1 MEVAMQEFDDIIKRI
16 GAMGP
21 VWYVQTLKMFGDTL
35 HGSVVVAHYN
45 RIKPN
50 NVKLVWGLSERYI
63 GEYKEFLH
71 CNAKVGLPHQLENE
85 GRVRLM
91 KRIEALP
98 NVQKAIKPPVGI
110 WGWNGTG
117 SIADNIFHNAG
128 IQRLHV
134 ERKPILPVGIED
146 YAWADTK
153 MRQFKLVGKKYGVL
167 EYNSYTLR
175 EPPHCST
182 KSTEWY
188 NEMLSHVQFPI
199 VYTGGPDDAKL
210 AYGKDLRGCTFRQA
224 KVMIM
229 RSRLMIG
236 CGSGLTMV
244 AASNGVDTPI
254 MEVGVGDAISMN
266 GCRYARSM
274 IVSSKDPR
282 KVAIE
287 INRAIDQGIKL
298 TPIVAPI
305 DLKTGKPTSRK
316 DKREKQ
322 KKKQKP
328 KKAKPKKSIPRAK
341 RRYGVRSGRL
351 K

>member
-1 MEVAMQEFDDIIKRI
+1 MADIDIIKRI
-16 GAMGP
+16 SGMGP

-35 HGSVVVAHYN
+35 HGSIVVAHYN
-45 RIKPN
+45 RIKPA

-63 GEYKEFLH
+63 DEYREFLQ
-71 CNAKVGLPHQLENE
+71 CDAKVALPHKLSND

-91 KRIEALP
+91 RRVEALP
-98 NVQKAIKPPVGI
+98 NVQKTIKPPVGI

-128 IQRLHV
+128 IQRLQV

-146 YAWADTK
+146 YAWADSK
-153 MRQFKLVGKKYGVL
+153 MRSFKLVGKKYGVL

-199 VYTGGPDDAKL
+199 VYTGGPNDAKL
-210 AYGKDLRGCTFRQA
+210 AYGKDLRGCSFRQA
-224 KVMIM
+224 KVFIM
-229 RSRLMIG
+229 RSKLMIG

-244 AASNGVDTPI
+244 AASAGVNTPI

-287 INRAIDQGIKL
+287 INRAIDSGITL
-298 TPIVAPI
+298 APVVAPI
-305 DLKTGKPTSRK
+305 DLKTGKPKPTSRK
-316 DKREKQ
+316 DKRSRQ
-322 KKKQKP
+322 KNKPRQTKKP
-328 KKAKPKKSIPRAK
+328 KQPKKGIPRAQ

-351 K
+351 R